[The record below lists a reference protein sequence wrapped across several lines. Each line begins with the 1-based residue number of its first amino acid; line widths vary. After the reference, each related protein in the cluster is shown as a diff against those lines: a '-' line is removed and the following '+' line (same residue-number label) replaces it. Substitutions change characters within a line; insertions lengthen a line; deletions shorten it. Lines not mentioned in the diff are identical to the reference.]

1 MLPSF
6 LEQQDL
12 KALSSTVLLEM
23 QQEWGVAN
31 YLTAV
36 SSTVVP
42 PVTTGVAA
50 TGGGTATTATTT
62 TDAATPQ
69 AGAVGL

>member
-42 PVTTGVAA
+42 LTAGVAA

>member
-1 MLPSF
+1 MALCGCGQVLPSF

-12 KALSSTVLLEM
+12 KALSSTVMLEM

-31 YLTAV
+31 YLTA
-36 SSTVVP
+36 TV
-42 PVTTGVAA
+42 TAVAS
-50 TGGGTATTATTT
+50 TGGATATTATTT

-69 AGAVGL
+69 AGALGL